1 VATAREA
8 RPVFERTPPQN
19 ILAERAVLGA
29 MLINPE
35 AVATAFEILR
45 EDPADLFY
53 AGAHQF
59 IFAAMTTLFTKRVK
73 VDEVTVV
80 EQLARDGKLE
90 AAGGY
95 SYIAELT
102 GAAPLSSSVEYYA
115 TIVLDHAI
123 LRKLI
128 TTCTQIADEAFIHEG
143 EVSDLLDHA
152 EATVLRIA
160 QYRQLTSVTQVGELV
175 VETVRRIEELKKAGS
190 HVTGLATGFY
200 KLDELLSGLQKSDM
214 IVLAARPT
222 VGKTAL
228 ALNIARHAAVHLQKS
243 VLIFSLEMSK
253 EQLMLRLFCTQGQLD
268 FHKLRAGFLSGQEWG
283 RIQEAADKLS
293 RAKIFIDDTPNIT
306 VLDIRARARRHV
318 QQHDL
323 DLIILDYLQL
333 MTGRRR
339 AENRQV
345 EIAEISRGIKGLARE
360 LNVPVMALSQLSR
373 EADRDESD
381 VPKLSHL
388 RESGAIEQDA
398 DVVLM
403 LSRPPKEEEEKVD
416 KGIVKV
422 GVAKQRNGPTGT
434 LELIFDR
441 RHQRFENPA
450 GVRTMKEAPPP
461 SDETPFGP
469 DDFDSPEYP
478 ASGVEENVG
487 QGDDVPF

>member
-1 VATAREA
+1 MATAREA
-8 RPVFERTPPQN
+8 RPIFERTPPQN
-19 ILAERAVLGA
+19 ILAERAVLGS
-29 MLINPE
+29 MLINAD
-35 AVATAFEILR
+35 AVAVAFEVLH
-45 EDPADLFY
+45 EEPADLFY
-53 AGAHQF
+53 AAAHQH
-59 IFAAMTTLFTKRVK
+59 IFAAMTALFANRIK
-73 VDEVTVV
+73 VDEVTLV
-80 EQLARDGKLE
+80 EQLTHDGKLD

-115 TIVLDHAI
+115 RIVLDNAI

-128 TTCTQIADEAFIHEG
+128 STCTRIADEAFGHEG
-143 EVSDLLDHA
+143 EVGDLLDHA

-160 QYRQLTSVTQVGELV
+160 QYRQFAAISQVSDLV
-175 VETVRRIEELKKAGS
+175 VETVQRIEELRKAGS
-190 HVTGLATGFY
+190 HITGLATGFY
-200 KLDELLSGLQKSDM
+200 ELDVLLSGLQPSDM
-214 IVLAARPT
+214 VVLAARPS
-222 VGKTAL
+222 VGKTAF
-228 ALNIARHAAVHLQKS
+228 ALNIARHAAVHLEKS
-243 VLIFSLEMSK
+243 VLLFSLEMSK
-253 EQLMLRLFCTQGQLD
+253 EQLMLRLFCTQGRLD
-268 FHKLRAGFLSGQEWG
+268 FRKLREGFLSGQEFS
-283 RIQEAADKLS
+283 RIQEAADRLS

-306 VLDIRARARRHV
+306 ILDIRARARRHA

-323 DLIILDYLQL
+323 DLIIIDYLQL

-360 LNVPVMALSQLSR
+360 LRVPVLTLSQLSR
-373 EADRDESD
+373 EAERDESG

-403 LSRPPKEEEEKVD
+403 LSLPPKEEEDKVNQQ
-416 KGIVKV
+416 IIKV

-450 GVRTMKEAPPP
+450 GKATMHEAPPP
-461 SDETPFGP
+461 SEDSEPENAHPARRKSAPVFDETLP
-469 DDFDSPEYP
+469 DDD
-478 ASGVEENVG
+478 
-487 QGDDVPF
+487 DDVPF